1 MLPQIVEVV
10 KNIYHI
16 SEVHSLGVAVDV
28 DVNVHSEKFIG
39 VSNEL
44 RVGLAELLKNFK
56 NNVNR
61 QPELKNLIA
70 LIEKYILCI
79 DDWIKFPKLI

>member
-1 MLPQIVEVV
+1 
-10 KNIYHI
+10 
-16 SEVHSLGVAVDV
+16 
-28 DVNVHSEKFIG
+28 
-39 VSNEL
+39 
-44 RVGLAELLKNFK
+44 LLKNFK

>member
-16 SEVHSLGVAVDV
+16 SEVQSLGVAVDV
-28 DVNVHSEKFIG
+28 DVNVHTEKFIG

-70 LIEKYILCI
+70 LIEKYIICI